1 MTLIGLTVS
10 LATLVPLF
18 FASVVLIRELR
29 RDSPD
34 LDVNLR
40 TAAAIWLGICV
51 GAAATAL
58 VLARFGVGT

>member
-1 MTLIGLTVS
+1 MLIGLTVA

-51 GAAATAL
+51 GAVALL
-58 VLARFGVGT
+58 VLIRFGAGT